1 MKQQGKLLLVLSFIL
16 IAVIFLGKLFLL
28 KDQNLDLKNQEER
41 GMSASE
47 ISLSGTLVPTPVIAT
62 EKIKIDFGNN
72 QKVEGEIAAQTAYEA
87 LEKFAKEKNIEI
99 VVKQYKYGKI
109 VTKIKDKENSNGN
122 AWIYSVNEKT
132 GQIAADRFNVYPGDK
147 IEWKFTKM

>member
-47 ISLSGTLVPTPVIAT
+47 IS
-62 EKIKIDFGNN
+62 
-72 QKVEGEIAAQTAYEA
+72 
-87 LEKFAKEKNIEI
+87 
-99 VVKQYKYGKI
+99 
-109 VTKIKDKENSNGN
+109 
-122 AWIYSVNEKT
+122 
-132 GQIAADRFNVYPGDK
+132 QIGRAHV
-147 IEWKFTKM
+147 